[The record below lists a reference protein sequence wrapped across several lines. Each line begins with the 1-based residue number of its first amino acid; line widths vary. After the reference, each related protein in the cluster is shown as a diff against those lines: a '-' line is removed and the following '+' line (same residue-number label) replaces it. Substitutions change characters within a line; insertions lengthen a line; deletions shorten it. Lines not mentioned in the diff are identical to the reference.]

1 MEEVEVEFGI
11 VDFEGVLND
20 DDTYSVSIRGGELR
34 IFKLKRKPR
43 FWGGICLRE
52 RFVSVNE
59 DDENGNLERE
69 RDSREFMLAGK
80 FKKGFDRWDNFYVFH
95 LNFVLPLDGWVF
107 AGPARSTF
115 QVLLLRIIHDAVT
128 LYSKILSPIFNII

>member
-34 IFKLKRKPR
+34 IFKLKRKRR

-69 RDSREFMLAGK
+69 TRESLCLLVNLKKDLTVGTIFM
-80 FKKGFDRWDNFYVFH
+80 
-95 LNFVLPLDGWVF
+95 
-107 AGPARSTF
+107 RS
-115 QVLLLRIIHDAVT
+115 I
-128 LYSKILSPIFNII
+128 

>member
-69 RDSREFMLAGK
+69 TRESLCLLVNL
-80 FKKGFDRWDNFYVFH
+80 KKGFDRWDNFYAFH